1 MTSLMVLWLVM
12 AVPCEKTPPPG
23 MACVEGGDAIVG
35 ADDRTPAEK
44 PRHSV
49 YVETF
54 YLDTKE
60 VTVGDY
66 TRCERAGACPRLPRP
81 AYYARFQ
88 RSELPAVPITWDMAH
103 QYCVFAGKRLPS
115 EAEWEKAARGPE
127 GRTYPWG
134 EDAPSCDKAH
144 YKGCPDNT
152 TLPPGRFPPGPYG
165 IHDLAGNG
173 YEWVKDHW
181 TPSHQGTS
189 ARGPC
194 DGARTCKG
202 FTQRVLKGGS
212 WYWPEE
218 MLRGSWRRG
227 EKPASGLHRLSFRCA
242 ASTPRLSAWP
252 PLFVTE
258 PPARPADPT
267 PPSAQELAQAQ
278 AVVED
283 TDIFQIPACKRAGK
297 ARVDCRDPMSYI
309 KSNEALQYL
318 WGDAIQNVG
327 GGYVGLGADQGYS
340 FIARA
345 RSQWAWLFDY
355 DPTVIR
361 IHHVLRAVVKR
372 AATREDFVAAF
383 TDKRAAAT
391 RAAIEEEWKS
401 LPEEERAAIVSVFD
415 TARRQLWAEYSREMR
430 PARWTEGFGWLQTED
445 NYRYV
450 RLLMQQG
457 RVIAVKGNML
467 TDKAL
472 PSIARAAKSLGVP
485 IRVYYPSNAEEQ
497 WKQLPQQYR
506 DNVRQL
512 PFDERSVILRTLITK
527 KFHKSGSYWHYLV
540 HGGLHAQE
548 HLALPGYENVW
559 SFMEDRQQVGAYFAT
574 TVAAGTE
581 DKPARKRYLDFLSYI
596 GVPSGRTEPA
606 Q

>member
-1 MTSLMVLWLVM
+1 
-12 AVPCEKTPPPG
+12 
-23 MACVEGGDAIVG
+23 
-35 ADDRTPAEK
+35 
-44 PRHSV
+44 
-49 YVETF
+49 
-54 YLDTKE
+54 
-60 VTVGDY
+60 
-66 TRCERAGACPRLPRP
+66 
-81 AYYARFQ
+81 
-88 RSELPAVPITWDMAH
+88 
-103 QYCVFAGKRLPS
+103 
-115 EAEWEKAARGPE
+115 
-127 GRTYPWG
+127 
-134 EDAPSCDKAH
+134 
-144 YKGCPDNT
+144 
-152 TLPPGRFPPGPYG
+152 
-165 IHDLAGNG
+165 
-173 YEWVKDHW
+173 
-181 TPSHQGTS
+181 
-189 ARGPC
+189 
-194 DGARTCKG
+194 
-202 FTQRVLKGGS
+202 
-212 WYWPEE
+212 

-227 EKPASGLHRLSFRCA
+227 EKPSSGLHRLSFRCA
-242 ASTPRLSAWP
+242 ASTPRLTAWP
-252 PLFVTE
+252 PRFITE
-258 PPARPADPT
+258 PLARPADPT

-318 WGDAIQNVG
+318 WGDAIKNVG

-340 FIARA
+340 FIAHA

-361 IHHVLRAVVKR
+361 LHHVLRAVVKR
-372 AATREDFVAAF
+372 AASREDFVAAF
-383 TDKRAAAT
+383 TDKRAGAT
-391 RAAIEEEWKS
+391 RIAIEQEWAS
-401 LPEEERAAIVSVFD
+401 LPEDERVAIISVFD

-457 RVIAVKGNML
+457 RIVAVKGNML

-527 KFHKSGSYWHYLV
+527 KFHKSGSYWHYLI

-559 SFMEDRQQVGAYFAT
+559 SFMEDRQQVGAYLAT
-574 TVAAGTE
+574 VMAAGTE
-581 DKPARKRYLDFLSYI
+581 DKAPRKRYLDFLSYI
-596 GVPSGRTEPA
+596 GVPSGRTGPA

>member
-12 AVPCEKTPPPG
+12 AVPCEKTLPPG
-23 MACVEGGDAIVG
+23 MVCVEGGDAIVG

-88 RSELPAVPITWDMAH
+88 RPELPAVPITWDMAH

-134 EDAPSCDKAH
+134 EDAPSCDKAN

-165 IHDLAGNG
+165 VHDLAGNG

-194 DGARTCKG
+194 DGARPCKG

-227 EKPASGLHRLSFRCA
+227 EKPSSGLHRLSFRCA

-252 PLFVTE
+252 PRFITE

-283 TDIFQIPACKRAGK
+283 TDIFQIPVCKRAGK

-318 WGDAIQNVG
+318 WGDAIKNVG

-340 FIARA
+340 FIAHA
-345 RSQWAWLFDY
+345 RSQWAWVFDY

-361 IHHVLRAVVKR
+361 LHHVLRAVVKR
-372 AATREDFVAAF
+372 AAKREDFVAAF

-391 RAAIEEEWKS
+391 RTAIEQEWAS
-401 LPEEERAAIVSVFD
+401 LPEDERSAIVSVFD
-415 TARRQLWAEYSREMR
+415 TARRQLWAEYSRELK

-527 KFHKSGSYWHYLV
+527 KFHKSGSYWHYLI

-559 SFMEDRQQVGAYFAT
+559 SFMEDRQQVGAFFAT